1 MTDIEND
8 LPFST
13 ELIHQVFPDIKE
25 QAHAEKVISNE
36 LIINDLLPGLVRGEA
51 TALLLDVNN
60 LFKRA
65 QANDFRIDYGR
76 LMRIFGNR
84 CDLRYCGAFSSVL
97 AGDINATNWVSY
109 MESQGYSV
117 VTKDLY
123 QYELANGAVIS
134 KGNMDVEMTIAAMK
148 LNSAFAHVIIGTCDG
163 DFSELIKELKTDN
176 FRKVSVMGLKDKDWS
191 GMSDMLIRS
200 ADNFYDMGKLK
211 EFISYRRSDERSDG

>member
-13 ELIHQVFPDIKE
+13 ELIHQVYPDIKE

-76 LMRIFGNR
+76 LMRIFSNR

-97 AGDINATNWVSY
+97 AGDINAANWVSY
-109 MESQGYSV
+109 MEAQGYSV
-117 VTKDLY
+117 ITKDLY
-123 QYELANGAVIS
+123 QYTLPNGTVVS

-191 GMSDMLIRS
+191 GMSDMLVRS
-200 ADNFYDMGKLK
+200 ADNFYDMAKLK
-211 EFISYRRSDERSDG
+211 EFIYYDRDAERSVR